1 MKHFVPIGIACPA
14 SIVIGAVEVSASFIC
29 AVLQFNLKPQA
40 IVGEFNS
47 LRQRGVG
54 CFVF

>member
-1 MKHFVPIGIACPA
+1 MKHFDPFGIACLA
-14 SIVIGAVEVSASFIC
+14 SLVIGEVEVSASFIC

-54 CFVF
+54 FFVF